1 LDLLIL
7 TINSGSSSLKYSLY
21 ETEGFKLLTLGRV
34 ERIGLNKSII
44 LYKKNNLEIKKE
56 IECSNHREALEIVLH
71 QLVSSKEPLI
81 RTLNDVYTVVHRV
94 VHGGERFMED
104 TIINDEVELIIK
116 ELSILAPLHN
126 PPNLQG
132 IQACRKLLPKVPH
145 VAVFDTAFHNTIPD
159 YAFRY
164 AIPTEWY
171 NKNKFRRY
179 GFHGTSVE
187 YVSQRAV
194 AFLGVKN
201 SRRLIVLHLGN
212 GASITAVRDGRSI
225 DTSMGLTPL
234 EGLIMGTR
242 SGDLDPGL
250 ILAMIRSK
258 KLTVDQIDHLL
269 NNESGLLGLTGK
281 FRDMRDIETGA
292 KSGDPLASLTLEM
305 ASYRIKKYIGAYY
318 TILGGLDAIIFT
330 AGIGEKSAHF
340 REMIMDGLEVLGA
353 FLDTEKNSEAVVR
366 NEEISISS
374 LDSKIEVLLIPT
386 NEEMMMAQKAFNL
399 IRKTKKMKVV

>member
-1 LDLLIL
+1 MLIL

-21 ETEGFKLLTLGRV
+21 EMEGFRLLVQGSV
-34 ERIGLNKSII
+34 DKIGLKHPCMS
-44 LYKKNNLEIKKE
+44 YTEDDHEIKKD
-56 IECSNHREALEIVLH
+56 IECGNHSEAIELILKS
-71 QLVSSKEPLI
+71 LISSEKPFI
-81 RTLNDVYTVVHRV
+81 RTLSDVYAVVHRV
-94 VHGGERFMED
+94 VHGGERLMED
-104 TIINDEVELIIK
+104 TIINDEVESIIEK
-116 ELSILAPLHN
+116 LSELAPLHN

-132 IQACRKLLPKVPH
+132 IQACRKLLPNVPH

-164 AIPTEWY
+164 AIPSEWY

-187 YVSQRAV
+187 YVSQRAIS
-194 AFLGVKN
+194 FLGVQNK
-201 SRRLIVLHLGN
+201 SRIIVLHLGN
-212 GASITAVRDGRSI
+212 GASVTAVKDGKSI

-258 KLTVDQIDHLL
+258 KLTVNQLDHIL
-269 NNESGLLGLTGK
+269 NKESGLLGLTGK
-281 FRDMRDIETGA
+281 FRDMRDIEAIA
-292 KSGDPLASLTLEM
+292 KSGDPLALLTLEM

-340 REMIMDGLEVLGA
+340 RAMVMKGLEVLGV
-353 FLDTEKNSEAVVR
+353 FLDEEKNTQVVAR
-366 NEEISISS
+366 TELTSISGS
-374 LDSKIEVLLIPT
+374 NSKIEVLVIAT
-386 NEEMMMAQKAFNL
+386 NEELMMAQKGFNL
-399 IRKTKKMKVV
+399 IKENES

>member
-1 LDLLIL
+1 LLIL

-34 ERIGLNKSII
+34 ERIGLTKSLI
-44 LYKKNNLEIKKE
+44 LYKKDNCEIKKE
-56 IECSNHREALEIVLH
+56 IECNNHREALEMVLR
-71 QLVSSKEPLI
+71 QLMSSKEPLI

-104 TIINDEVELIIK
+104 TIISDEIELIIK
-116 ELSILAPLHN
+116 ELSVLAPLHN

-164 AIPTEWY
+164 AIPTKWY

-201 SRRLIVLHLGN
+201 SKRLIVLHLGN

-250 ILAMIRSK
+250 ILAMMRSK
-258 KLTVDQIDHLL
+258 NLTVDQIDHLL

-281 FRDMRDIETGA
+281 FRDMRDIETSA
-292 KSGDPLASLTLEM
+292 KSGDPLALLTIEM

-330 AGIGEKSAHF
+330 AGIGENSAHF

-353 FLDTEKNSEAVVR
+353 FLDAEKNSEAVTR
-366 NEEISISS
+366 NEEISISRS
-374 LDSKIEVLLIPT
+374 DSKIEVLLIPT
-386 NEEMMMAQKAFNL
+386 NEELMMAQKAFNL
-399 IRKTKKMKVV
+399 IKKTRKMNLV

>member
-1 LDLLIL
+1 LFLL

-21 ETEGFKLLTLGRV
+21 EVESFKLLTLGRV
-34 ERIGLNKSII
+34 ERIGLINPKIF
-44 LYKKNNLEIKKE
+44 YKKDDQEIKKE
-56 IECSNHREALEIVLH
+56 IHCNDHREALELILK
-71 QLVSSKEPLI
+71 LLMSSEKPLI
-81 RTLNDVYTVVHRV
+81 RTLSDVYAVVHRV

-104 TIINDEVELIIK
+104 TIINDEVESIIEK
-116 ELSILAPLHN
+116 LSVLAPLHN

-164 AIPTEWY
+164 AIPSEWY
-171 NKNKFRRY
+171 DKKKFRRY

-187 YVSQRAV
+187 YVSQRAIHL
-194 AFLGVKN
+194 LGVQN
-201 SRRLIVLHLGN
+201 SSRIIVLHLGN
-212 GASITAVRDGRSI
+212 GASITAVRDGRSV

-250 ILAMIRSK
+250 ILAMIRTK
-258 KLTVDQIDHLL
+258 KLTVDQLDHLL
-269 NNESGLLGLTGK
+269 NNESGLLGVTGK
-281 FRDMRDIETGA
+281 FRDMRDIEASA
-292 KSGDPLASLTLEM
+292 KSGDPLALLTLEM

-330 AGIGEKSAHF
+330 AGIGEKSSYF
-340 REMIMDGLEVLGA
+340 RAMIMDGLEVLGA
-353 FLDTEKNSEAVVR
+353 LLDKKKN
-366 NEEISISS
+366 NEVTTRDEETSISRS
-374 LDSKIEVLLIPT
+374 DSKVDILVIPT
-386 NEEMMMAQKAFNL
+386 NEELMMAQKAFNL
-399 IRKTKKMKVV
+399 IKNNES

>member
-1 LDLLIL
+1 MLIL

-21 ETEGFKLLTLGRV
+21 ETEGFKLLSLGRV
-34 ERIGLNKSII
+34 ERIGLLKSLIF
-44 LYKKNNLEIKKE
+44 YKKDNREIKKE
-56 IECSNHREALEIVLH
+56 IDCSNHREALEIVLQ
-71 QLVSSKEPLI
+71 QLMSSKEPLI
-81 RTLNDVYTVVHRV
+81 HTLNDVSTVVHRV

-104 TIINDEVELIIK
+104 TIINDEVELIIT
-116 ELSILAPLHN
+116 ELSCLAPLHN

-250 ILAMIRSK
+250 ILAMMRSK

-292 KSGDPLASLTLEM
+292 KSGDPLALLTLEM

-340 REMIMDGLEVLGA
+340 REMIMDGLEVLGV
-353 FLDTEKNSEAVVR
+353 FLDTEKNNEAVTR

-374 LDSKIEVLLIPT
+374 SDSKIEVLLIPT

-399 IRKTKKMKVV
+399 IKKTKKMKLV

>member
-1 LDLLIL
+1 MLIL

-21 ETEGFKLLTLGRV
+21 ETEGFKLLTVGIV
-34 ERIGLNKSII
+34 ERIGLNKPLIS
-44 LYKKNNLEIKKE
+44 YKQNGYEIEKE
-56 IECSNHREALEIVLH
+56 IECKDHREALEIVLT
-71 QLVSSKEPLI
+71 QLMFSEEPLI
-81 RTLNDVYTVVHRV
+81 HTLAEVYTVVHRV
-94 VHGGERFMED
+94 VHGGERFMKD
-104 TIINDEVELIIK
+104 TIIDDKIESSIE
-116 ELSILAPLHN
+116 ELSLLAPLHN

-132 IQACRKLLPKVPH
+132 IQACKQLIPNVPH

-171 NKNKFRRY
+171 DKNKFRRY

-187 YVSQRAV
+187 YVTQRAV
-194 AFLGVKN
+194 KLLGNEK

-212 GASITAVRDGRSI
+212 GASITAVKNGKSI

-250 ILAMIRSK
+250 ILAMIRRN

-269 NNESGLLGLTGK
+269 NKESGLLGLTGK
-281 FRDMRDIETGA
+281 FRDMREIEKSA
-292 KSGDPLASLTLEM
+292 KSGDPLALLALEM

-318 TILGGLDAIIFT
+318 TILGGLDAIVFT
-330 AGIGEKSAHF
+330 AGIGEKSSHF
-340 REMIMDGLEVLGA
+340 REMILGGLEVLGI
-353 FLDTEKNSEAVVR
+353 FLDKVKNSEAVIKGV
-366 NEEISISS
+366 EISISRS
-374 LDSKIEVLLIPT
+374 ESRVKVILIPT
-386 NEEMMMAQKAFNL
+386 NEELMMAQKAFELVRKNL
-399 IRKTKKMKVV
+399 K

>member
-1 LDLLIL
+1 MLLL

-21 ETEGFKLLTLGRV
+21 ETESFKLLTLGRV
-34 ERIGLNKSII
+34 ERIGLISPTIF
-44 LYKKNNLEIKKE
+44 YKKDDQEIKKE
-56 IECSNHREALEIVLH
+56 VQCNDHREALELILN
-71 QLVSSKEPLI
+71 LLMSSEKPLI
-81 RTLNDVYTVVHRV
+81 LALSDVYAVVHRV

-104 TIINDEVELIIK
+104 TIINDEVESIIEK
-116 ELSILAPLHN
+116 LSALAPLHN

-145 VAVFDTAFHNTIPD
+145 VAVFDTAFHNTMPN

-164 AIPTEWY
+164 AIPSEWY
-171 NKNKFRRY
+171 DTKKFRRY

-187 YVSQRAV
+187 YVSQRAIRL
-194 AFLGVKN
+194 LGVQN
-201 SRRLIVLHLGN
+201 SSRIIVLHLGN
-212 GASITAVRDGRSI
+212 GASITAVKDGKSI

-258 KLTVDQIDHLL
+258 KLTVDQLDHLL
-269 NNESGLLGLTGK
+269 NKESGLLGLTGK
-281 FRDMRDIETGA
+281 FRDMRDIEA
-292 KSGDPLASLTLEM
+292 SVKSGDPLALLTLEM

-330 AGIGEKSAHF
+330 AGIGEKSSYF
-340 REMIMDGLEVLGA
+340 RTMIMDGLEVLGA
-353 FLDTEKNSEAVVR
+353 LLDKKKN
-366 NEEISISS
+366 NEVATRDEETSISRS
-374 LDSKIEVLLIPT
+374 DSKVDILVIPT
-386 NEEMMMAQKAFNL
+386 NEELMMAQKAFNL
-399 IRKTKKMKVV
+399 IRNSES

>member
-1 LDLLIL
+1 MLLL

-21 ETEGFKLLTLGRV
+21 EVESFKLLTLGRV
-34 ERIGLNKSII
+34 ERIGLINPKIF
-44 LYKKNNLEIKKE
+44 YKEDDQEIKKE
-56 IECSNHREALEIVLH
+56 IQCNDHREALELILK
-71 QLVSSKEPLI
+71 LLMSSEKPLI
-81 RTLNDVYTVVHRV
+81 RTLSDVYAVVHRV

-104 TIINDEVELIIK
+104 TIINDEVESIIEK
-116 ELSILAPLHN
+116 LSVLAPLHN

-164 AIPTEWY
+164 AIPSEWY
-171 NKNKFRRY
+171 DKKKFRRY

-187 YVSQRAV
+187 YVSQRAIHL
-194 AFLGVKN
+194 LGVQN
-201 SRRLIVLHLGN
+201 SSRIIVLHLGN
-212 GASITAVRDGRSI
+212 GASITAVRDGRSV

-250 ILAMIRSK
+250 ILAMIRTK
-258 KLTVDQIDHLL
+258 KLTVDQLDHLL
-269 NNESGLLGLTGK
+269 NKESGLLGVTGK
-281 FRDMRDIETGA
+281 FRDMRDIEASA
-292 KSGDPLASLTLEM
+292 KSGDPLALLTLEM

-330 AGIGEKSAHF
+330 AGIGEKSSYF
-340 REMIMDGLEVLGA
+340 RAMIMDGLEVLGA
-353 FLDTEKNSEAVVR
+353 LLDKKKNNEVVTR
-366 NEEISISS
+366 DEETSISRS
-374 LDSKIEVLLIPT
+374 DSKVDILVIPT
-386 NEEMMMAQKAFNL
+386 NEELMMAQKAFNL
-399 IRKTKKMKVV
+399 IKNNES

>member
-1 LDLLIL
+1 MLIL

-34 ERIGLNKSII
+34 ERIGLNKSLIS
-44 LYKKNNLEIKKE
+44 YKKENRERKKE
-56 IECSNHREALEIVLH
+56 IECSDHSEALEIVLE
-71 QLVSSKEPLI
+71 QLMSSKEPLI
-81 RTLNDVYTVVHRV
+81 RTLDDVYSVVHRV

-104 TIINDEVELIIK
+104 IIINDEVESIIK
-116 ELSILAPLHN
+116 ELSVLAPLHN
-126 PPNLQG
+126 PSNLQG

-159 YAFRY
+159 YAYRY

-187 YVSQRAV
+187 YVYQRAIS
-194 AFLGVKN
+194 FLGIKN

-212 GASITAVRDGRSI
+212 GASITAVKDGKSI

-250 ILAMIRSK
+250 ILAMMRSK
-258 KLTVDQIDHLL
+258 KLTVDQIDQVL
-269 NNESGLLGLTGK
+269 NKESGLLGLTGK
-281 FRDMRDIETGA
+281 FRDMREVETSA
-292 KSGDPLASLTLEM
+292 KSGDPKALLSLEM
-305 ASYRIKKYIGAYY
+305 ASYRIKKYVGAYY
-318 TILGGLDAIIFT
+318 TILGGLDAIVFT

-340 REMIMDGLEVLGA
+340 RAMVMDGLEVLGA
-353 FLDTEKNSEAVVR
+353 FLDTEKNNEAVTR
-366 NEEISISS
+366 KEGTSISRS
-374 LDSKIEVLLIPT
+374 DSKVEVLLIPT
-386 NEEMMMAQKAFNL
+386 NEELMMAQKAFNL
-399 IRKTKKMKVV
+399 IMKNNK